1 MGLFSRLFGKG
12 QSSRGIID
20 CYKCRRSVGDGS
32 LSHTA
37 SVFASGSFSSMTYD
51 CKSCGKKYCLDC
63 MDVLKK
69 SGGFCDACG
78 GKLGW

>member
-1 MGLFSRLFGKG
+1 MGLFDRIFGKE
-12 QSSRGIID
+12 QSSRGITD
-20 CYKCRRSVGDGS
+20 CYKCRRSIGDGS

-37 SVFASGSFSSMTYD
+37 SVFTSGSFSSMTYD

-63 MDVLKK
+63 TSKLKK
-69 SGGFCDACG
+69 SGGFCAACG